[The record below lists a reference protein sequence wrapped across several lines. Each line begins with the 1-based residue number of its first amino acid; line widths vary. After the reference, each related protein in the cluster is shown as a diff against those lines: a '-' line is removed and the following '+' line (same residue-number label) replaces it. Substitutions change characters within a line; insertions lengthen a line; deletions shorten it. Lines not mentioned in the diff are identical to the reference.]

1 MGSTFA
7 LMRYF
12 LFLSYKGT
20 NYHGWQIQKNA
31 VGIQEVVNNG
41 LETILKRPIP
51 TIGSGRTDAGVHANE
66 QVLHF
71 DFDEHLEKGD
81 FAYKLNSLLPR
92 DIAIKTL
99 CEVRSDGHARFSAIE
114 RQYVYHITQ
123 CKNPFLQDMAYY
135 YRKDIDIALMNGL
148 KDFIVE
154 CKDFQS
160 FSRVKTD
167 VNNFICD
174 VRDIEWTTDKN
185 DVYFKVKA
193 NRFLRGMARAM
204 VGTMLDVG
212 TGVYSKQNFV
222 DIVLSKDR
230 RKAGSS
236 APPHGLYLNAITYPE
251 EIFV

>member
-1 MGSTFA
+1 
-7 LMRYF
+7 MRYF

-31 VGIQEVVNNG
+31 IGIQEVINNG
-41 LETILKRPIP
+41 LETILRKSIP
-51 TIGSGRTDAGVHANE
+51 TIGSGRTDTGVHASE

-71 DFDEHLEKGD
+71 DFDEQLDKID
-81 FAYKLNSLLPR
+81 FTYKLNSLLPK
-92 DIAIKTL
+92 DISIKKM
-99 CEVRSDGHARFSAIE
+99 CEVKQDGHARFSATE
-114 RQYVYHITQ
+114 RQYVYHITK

-135 YRKDIDIALMNGL
+135 FRKDIDIVLMNSL
-148 KDFIVE
+148 KDFMVE

-174 VRDIEWTTDKN
+174 VRDIGWTIDKN
-185 DVYFKVKA
+185 DIHFNVKA
-193 NRFLRGMARAM
+193 NRFLRGMVRAM

-212 TGVYSKQNFV
+212 TGVCSKQNFI

-230 RKAGSS
+230 RKAGS
-236 APPHGLYLNAITYPE
+236 AVPAHGLYLNSITYPE